1 MNSGIYMWTSPSG
14 KSYIGQSVNLAV
26 RKKLFCTFNH
36 TYGGN
41 KINCAR
47 KKYNHKSLWNYKVL
61 EYCGVDK
68 LDEREKYYIKLYNTV
83 NNGYNCESGGHE
95 NKIVSDETKQKQSEA
110 KKGEN
115 NPMYGKHFTE
125 EHKSKLSDA
134 KKGKHPT
141 EETKCKMSDAKKGKR
156 CGENHPMWGKHF
168 TKEQKRKISESRKGK
183 CCGEKNPNSKA
194 VIQLS
199 KNGEFIAEFS
209 TMKEASEK
217 IGRSISSISSCCG
230 TKDKR
235 TIVGGFKW
243 IKAEDYYKQME
254 SV

>member
-1 MNSGIYMWTSPSG
+1 MNSGIYMWTSPCG
-14 KSYIGQSVNLAV
+14 KSYIGQSVNLNR
-26 RKKLFCTFNH
+26 RKKTFINFSKYRH
-36 TYGGN
+36 G
-41 KINCAR
+41 KIYYAR
-47 KKYNHKSLWNYKVL
+47 KKYCKESDWTYKVL
-61 EYCGVDK
+61 EYCDVDK
-68 LDEREKYYIKLYNTV
+68 LDEREQYYIELYDTM
-83 NNGYNCESGGHE
+83 NNGYNSDTGGHLNRKLSNE
-95 NKIVSDETKQKQSEA
+95 ARQKFSGSGNPFYGKHHTEEQKRKLSELI
-110 KKGEN
+110 KGEN
-115 NPMYGKHFTE
+115 NYFYGKHHTE
-125 EHKSKLSDA
+125 
-134 KKGKHPT
+134 
-141 EETKCKMSDAKKGKR
+141 
-156 CGENHPMWGKHF
+156 
-168 TKEQKRKISESRKGK
+168 EQKRKLSEAMKGRYV
-183 CCGEKNPNSKA
+183 GEKNPNSKA

>member
-1 MNSGIYMWTSPSG
+1 MNSGIYMWTSPCG
-14 KSYIGQSVNLAV
+14 KSYIGQSVNLNR
-26 RKKLFCTFNH
+26 RKKTFINFSKYRH
-36 TYGGN
+36 G
-41 KINCAR
+41 KIYYAR
-47 KKYNHKSLWNYKVL
+47 KKYCKESDWTYKVL
-61 EYCGVDK
+61 EYCDVDK
-68 LDEREKYYIKLYNTV
+68 LDEREQYYIELYDTM
-83 NNGYNCESGGHE
+83 NNGYNSDTGGHLNRKLSNE
-95 NKIVSDETKQKQSEA
+95 ARQKFSGSGNPFYGKHHTEEQKRKLSELR
-110 KKGEN
+110 KGEN
-115 NPMYGKHFTE
+115 NYFYGKHHTE
-125 EHKSKLSDA
+125 
-134 KKGKHPT
+134 
-141 EETKCKMSDAKKGKR
+141 
-156 CGENHPMWGKHF
+156 
-168 TKEQKRKISESRKGK
+168 EQKRKLSEAMKGRYV
-183 CCGEKNPNSKA
+183 GEKNPNSKA

>member
-1 MNSGIYMWTSPSG
+1 MNSGIYMWTSPCG
-14 KSYIGQSVNLAV
+14 KSYIGQSVNLNR
-26 RKKLFCTFNH
+26 RKKTFINFSKYRH
-36 TYGGN
+36 G
-41 KINCAR
+41 KIYKTR
-47 KKYNHKSLWNYKVL
+47 KKYCKESDWTYKVL
-61 EYCGVDK
+61 EYCDVDK
-68 LDEREKYYIKLYNTV
+68 LDEREQYYIELYDTM
-83 NNGYNCESGGHE
+83 NNGYNSDTGGHLNRKLSNE
-95 NKIVSDETKQKQSEA
+95 ARQKFS
-110 KKGEN
+110 GSG
-115 NPMYGKHFTE
+115 NPFYGKHHTE
-125 EHKSKLSDA
+125 
-134 KKGKHPT
+134 
-141 EETKCKMSDAKKGKR
+141 
-156 CGENHPMWGKHF
+156 
-168 TKEQKRKISESRKGK
+168 EQKRKLSEAMKGRYV
-183 CCGEKNPNSKA
+183 GEKNPNSKA

>member
-1 MNSGIYMWTSPSG
+1 MNSGIYMWTSPCG
-14 KSYIGQSVNLAV
+14 KSYIGQSVNLNR
-26 RKKLFCTFNH
+26 RKKTFINFSKYRH
-36 TYGGN
+36 G
-41 KINCAR
+41 KIYYAR
-47 KKYNHKSLWNYKVL
+47 KKYCKESDWVYKVL
-61 EYCGVDK
+61 EYCDVDK
-68 LDEREKYYIKLYNTV
+68 LDEREQYYIELYDTM
-83 NNGYNCESGGHE
+83 NNGYNSDTGGHLNRKLSNE
-95 NKIVSDETKQKQSEA
+95 ARQKFSGSGNPFYGKHHTEEQKRKLSEA
-110 KKGEN
+110 MKGEN
-115 NPMYGKHFTE
+115 NPLYGKHLTE
-125 EHKSKLSDA
+125 EHKSKLSEA
-134 KKGKHPT
+134 MKGKYV
-141 EETKCKMSDAKKGKR
+141 
-156 CGENHPMWGKHF
+156 
-168 TKEQKRKISESRKGK
+168 
-183 CCGEKNPNSKA
+183 GEKNPNSKA